1 MKTIIKT
8 ILLLTVFAFACDNE
22 DTVFSVDPEL
32 SEYVD
37 SFFQEATDRGKSIA
51 RTNLTVS
58 LRDIED
64 TTELGVDYSNNG
76 QRYIYFNQQ
85 VFNSLNSAGDK
96 IAIEYELY
104 KRLSVNY
111 LDKSIYQVV
120 QDMGVEYTVD
130 TREDVLEELFLGK

>member
-1 MKTIIKT
+1 MKNL
-8 ILLLTVFAFACDNE
+8 ILLSCLLVIVSCTDDNGPIYA
-22 DTVFSVDPEL
+22 VDPEL
-32 SEYVD
+32 TEYVD
-37 SFFQEATDRGKSIA
+37 SFFQEAIDRGKSIA

-76 QRYIYFNQQ
+76 QRYIYFSRK
-85 VFNSLNSAGDK
+85 VFNNLNSAGDK
-96 IAIEYELY
+96 ISIEYELY

-120 QDMGVEYTVD
+120 TDMNVEYSSD
-130 TREDVLEELFLGK
+130 TREAVLNELFK